1 MLIVCLSVQVK
12 IELPVHVHEKHHI
25 LFTFYHISCEISTKT
40 STKKREG
47 VESLGKTKSGCVC
60 VCVCVHLPPLP
71 YLFIP
76 PSVTVGYS
84 WAPLLKDGRMQSIE
98 LQLPVSATLPPGYLY
113 DKTQDAKKVQP
124 SVHLGSGKSYPLL
137 VF

>member
-1 MLIVCLSVQVK
+1 M
-12 IELPVHVHEKHHI
+12 
-25 LFTFYHISCEISTKT
+25 
-40 STKKREG
+40 
-47 VESLGKTKSGCVC
+47 CVC
-60 VCVCVHLPPLP
+60 VRVRACVRVCVYLPPLP

-84 WAPLLKDGRMQSIE
+84 WAPLLQDGRMQSIE

-124 SVHLGSGKSYPLL
+124 SVHWRTPGVKEELSPACIL
-137 VF
+137 VTNDYR